1 MKIVRFIFIMLTSI
15 ILMSGC
21 STFSEAGKIL
31 RNEKQ
36 ATTDEFLI
44 KKKGALT
51 QQPDFENI
59 LKPGSSSNETLEA
72 TKEKNRIKTLLRKSK
87 SSPGKLKSKSSS
99 AEKSILNQIK
109 K

>member
-44 KKKGALT
+44 KKKGL
-51 QQPDFENI
+51 
-59 LKPGSSSNETLEA
+59 
-72 TKEKNRIKTLLRKSK
+72 
-87 SSPGKLKSKSSS
+87 
-99 AEKSILNQIK
+99 
-109 K
+109 